1 MELNA
6 TLYSGLAATQERWLR
21 LAFAG
26 FCGLILLV
34 GLLTNG
40 LLLMVVAGGP
50 RASHPLLALTTS
62 LMVNVILS
70 DLLFISFVVPALLL
84 SFLRQSWWL
93 GPAVCTTSQA
103 TNTTTMFCT
112 FYSMATSALV
122 RHVAVVWPRV
132 DLPAGPGARLLL
144 CGAMWVLGLVTSMPN
159 WLFQRVTVLEQ
170 AAGVPETLACLLL
183 LNPPQTTC
191 YFTLL
196 GALAFLPCLLGLGC
210 SFGHVIWRLC
220 TRPLGPPGESV
231 QEHRANT
238 QLALVML
245 VVFVLMWG
253 PCSALGYVSAVGRL
267 PATPLAFVASS
278 LCTLLAYSNCAISP
292 ILCFCLCRP
301 YRVGLRA
308 IFHRPRTAILPEV
321 VGGIW
326 P

>member
-6 TLYSGLAATQERWLR
+6 TLYTGLPATQESWLR

-34 GLLTNG
+34 GLLANG

-50 RASHPLLALTTS
+50 RASHQLLALTTS

-70 DLLFISFVVPALLL
+70 DLLFVSFLVPALLL
-84 SFLRQSWWL
+84 SFLRRGWWL
-93 GPAVCTTSQA
+93 GPAVCTASQA
-103 TNTTTMFCT
+103 TNTVTMFCT
-112 FYSMATSALV
+112 FYSMVASALV
-122 RHVAVVWPRV
+122 RHVAMIRPRV
-132 DLPAGPGARLLL
+132 ALPASPRARLLL
-144 CGAMWVLGLVTSMPN
+144 CGAMWVLGLATSMPN

-170 AAGVPETLACLLL
+170 AVGVPETLACLLL
-183 LNPPQTTC
+183 LSPSQTTC

-210 SFGHVIWRLC
+210 SFGHVVWRLC
-220 TRPLGPPGESV
+220 TRPSGLSWESV
-231 QEHRANT
+231 QEHRVNT
-238 QLALVML
+238 QLSLVML

-253 PCSALGYVSAVGRL
+253 PCSALGYVSAVGHL
-267 PATPLAFVASS
+267 PATPLAFVTSS
-278 LCTLLAYSNCAISP
+278 LCTLLAYSNCAVSP
-292 ILCFCLCRP
+292 VLCFCLCHP
-301 YRVGLRA
+301 YRTRLRA
-308 IFHRPRTAILPEV
+308 IFHRPRIAILPEV